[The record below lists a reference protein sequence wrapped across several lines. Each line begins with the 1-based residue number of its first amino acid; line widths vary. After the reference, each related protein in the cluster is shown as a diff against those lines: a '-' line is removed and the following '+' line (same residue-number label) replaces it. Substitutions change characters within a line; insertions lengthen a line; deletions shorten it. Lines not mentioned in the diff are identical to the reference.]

1 MARAVSSPT
10 KAGTPAFNI
19 ASMMLEDAESPVA
32 SQSDL
37 KQAVKFA
44 DEMQSLEARM
54 EALAAEQK
62 RCSERYAQIQ
72 LNLLPDIMAS
82 IGVKKFDLE
91 SGYVVEIKDVTR
103 GSIPSI
109 NQIDAADEMDR
120 GLLIQRRNDALKWL
134 KANNAESII
143 KSRVVAEFGKGQDA
157 AATTLYQLIQKQG
170 YKVRKDED
178 INFMTLNSY
187 LKEAL
192 KGGKAVPVDAF
203 ALFVGKKAE
212 MKKAKEKK

>member
-1 MARAVSSPT
+1 MAKAVSSPPTT
-10 KAGTPAFNI
+10 KAAPDI
-19 ASMMLEDAESPVA
+19 SSMMLDDAESPIS
-32 SQSDL
+32 SQADL

-54 EALAAEQK
+54 AALMEEHK
-62 RCSERYAQIQ
+62 RCSERYSQIQ

-91 SGYVVEIKDVTR
+91 SGYFVEIKDVTR
-103 GSIPSI
+103 GSIPTL

-120 GLLIQRRNDALKWL
+120 GLLIERRNAALKWL
-134 KANNAESII
+134 KANGAESII
-143 KSRVVAEFGKGQDA
+143 KNQVVAEFGKGQDA
-157 AATTLYQLIQKQG
+157 DALRLFTRIQQEG
-170 YKVRKDED
+170 YKVKKEED

-192 KGGKAVPVDAF
+192 KGGKPVPVDAF

-212 MKKAKEKK
+212 MKQAKVKK

>member
-1 MARAVSSPT
+1 MAKAVSSPPTT
-10 KAGTPAFNI
+10 KPAPDI
-19 ASMMLEDAESPVA
+19 MSMMLEDAESPI
-32 SQSDL
+32 SSPGDL

-54 EALAAEQK
+54 AALMDEHK
-62 RCSERYAQIQ
+62 RCAERHSQIQ

-91 SGYVVEIKDVTR
+91 SGFFVEIKDVTR
-103 GSIPSI
+103 GTIPTL
-109 NQIDAADEMDR
+109 NQIEAADEMDR
-120 GLLIQRRNDALKWL
+120 GLLIERRNAALKWL
-134 KANNAESII
+134 KANGAESII
-143 KSRVVAEFGKGQDA
+143 KNQVVAEFGKGQDA
-157 AATTLYQLIQKQG
+157 DAMRLFKRIQEEG
-170 YKVRKDED
+170 YKVKKDED

-192 KGGKAVPVDAF
+192 KNGKPVPVDAF

-212 MKKAKEKK
+212 MKQAKVKK